1 MIIRDYEIGAL
12 FALGKLDQCGF
23 VGIGGNDGVSP
34 FVKQS
39 TRSLEHNWSVVNNE
53 NYLAFDREGS
63 GMR

>member
-1 MIIRDYEIGAL
+1 M

-34 FVKQS
+34 FAKQS
-39 TRSLEHNWSVVNNE
+39 TRSLQHNWSVVNNE
-53 NYLAFDREGS
+53 NDLAFDREGS